1 MRQDFKTDKTKDD
14 TMRRTL
20 PPSVIHAFNR
30 EVNYYVESI
39 TDSIYDNMD
48 VYSLIENMS
57 ENEMEDLVGWC
68 LGSESE
74 NMIVIRYSNLGDG
87 SKVED
92 LLRENNIE
100 YRRL

>member
-1 MRQDFKTDKTKDD
+1 
-14 TMRRTL
+14 MRRTRSL
-20 PPSVIHAFNR
+20 PISTIHAFTR
-30 EVNYYVESI
+30 EIDNYIESI

-57 ENEMEDLVGWC
+57 GDEMEDLARWC
-68 LGSESE
+68 LGHDSDG
-74 NMIVIRYSNLGDG
+74 MIVVPYSNLGDG
-87 SKVED
+87 SKIED